1 MTSPPNNT
9 GIPNGQLAPNDTWG
23 DYNNIFFI
31 VQNILNKMQTATI
44 VKIVACTNSGGVTPV
59 GFVDV
64 LPMVNQIDGAGDATP
79 HTTIYNIPYLRMQ
92 GGANAVILDPQ
103 PGDIGI
109 CVFASR
115 DISKV
120 KATKAQGNPGSYR
133 NYSFADGMYL
143 GGLLNGTPTQF
154 VEFSAAGINVTSPLQ
169 ITLTAPT
176 VNINASTAVNVTTP
190 TETISGVLNVQNAN
204 SSSTPCVIN
213 GNITTNADVIASGV
227 SLTSHVHSG
236 VTPGGGDT
244 GAPV

>member
-1 MTSPPNNT
+1 M
-9 GIPNGQLAPNDTWG
+9 
-23 DYNNIFFI
+23 
-31 VQNILNKMQTATI
+31 
-44 VKIVACTNSGGVTPV
+44 

-64 LPMVNQIDGAGDATP
+64 VPMVNQIDGAGNATP

-133 NYSFADGMYL
+133 NYSFADGMYM
-143 GGLLNGTPTQF
+143 GGLLNGTPTQY
-154 VEFSAAGINVTSPLQ
+154 VEFSAAGINVTSPSV

-190 TETISGVLNVQNAN
+190 TETISGALNVQNVNSVAN
-204 SSSTPCVIN
+204 PCL
-213 GNITTNADVIASGV
+213 ITGSIRATGDVQSNSGAH
-227 SLTSHVHSG
+227 SLNNHVHSG
-236 VTPGGGDT
+236 VTAGGANT
-244 GAPV
+244 GGAVG